1 VELVECNVGFF
12 LCYCR
17 AEDLRGGR
25 LQNMDPLG
33 CNDAFFLCCTRAGDL
48 WDAVLRT
55 MM

>member
-1 VELVECNVGFF
+1 
-12 LCYCR
+12 
-17 AEDLRGGR
+17 
-25 LQNMDPLG
+25 MDPLG